1 MIAIIPSTTLQ
12 HAILERVRIE
22 ENMKQKNGSNQM
34 VYVNLEE
41 VTTNQQKAI
50 QEEDRILEL
59 LNLVWYGK
67 DYNMALEKSLAF
79 ANENS
84 VWLKGSGIECFGH
97 IARIYKNIDLKK
109 VHGIINEGLK
119 SENKIIAGKA
129 KVAMEEICFCLK
141 LDKQMFK

>member
-1 MIAIIPSTTLQ
+1 MQ
-12 HAILERVRIE
+12 HAILGRIRIE

-59 LNLVWYGK
+59 LNLVWSGK
-67 DYNMALEKSLAF
+67 DYNMAMEKSLAF

-109 VHGIINEGLK
+109 VHRILKEGLNSK
-119 SENKIIAGKA
+119 NKIIACKA
-129 KVAMEEICFCLK
+129 KVAVEEICFCLK
-141 LDKQMFK
+141 VDKQIFMQ